1 MPTKPPTI
9 AGGNAALEAH
19 PIAQGGMRGARH
31 GGEWLE
37 RHQRFVAHGT
47 APVRQCQRFA
57 QRARSIG
64 NPFLLGMAPS
74 AGTHGPLSEL
84 AAALRGAPSKG
95 PLQRGCADGAMP
107 LTWQATPDQSPRSG
121 RTTAPRSEPAFPAG
135 LAAPAGPPSAVVVDR
150 IQQAVTRPVLENH
163 SAAPESFAAE
173 AAGPR
178 RKFLDPRQV
187 AARCHTVDVGN
198 AAIPQVALHTMAGIA
213 VLALPV
219 SAKTAKP
226 IPFRVVNIP
235 VAI

>member
-1 MPTKPPTI
+1 MVPRQSD
-9 AGGNAALEAH
+9 NASGSRREPVPSGTH
-19 PIAQGGMRGARH
+19 SSWV
-31 GGEWLE
+31 WL
-37 RHQRFVAHGT
+37 
-47 APVRQCQRFA
+47 PVPGRT
-57 QRARSIG
+57 ARSASW
-64 NPFLLGMAPS
+64 P
-74 AGTHGPLSEL
+74 PLCV
-84 AAALRGAPSKG
+84 G